1 MKARSAALLILVLS
15 LPWSAWADSES
26 WRQAVNHNDVRYLRE
41 HLDEIDDVDRPATR
55 NKTALMAAVAG
66 GDSSLARDLL
76 RAGADPNATNTNG
89 GSVLMYAAWRG
100 DPECMRLILGQE
112 VAIDQAAQNGWTA
125 LMMAAAK
132 GHESA
137 AAALLEAGADPKVV
151 DVYGWN
157 PLMRAAYAGRE
168 DVVRLLLEQPETD
181 IETVNDRGQTA
192 LHLAVIGEH
201 EEIATLLIEHG
212 ADPDRI
218 DFLGNSAREIADE
231 LGLAGCG
238 CDPQPSSPPRL

>member
-1 MKARSAALLILVLS
+1 MKLRGAPLLFLLLCLPCPALAES
-15 LPWSAWADSES
+15 GS
-26 WRQAVNHNDVRYLRE
+26 WREAVNHNDVSYLEE

-66 GDSSLARDLL
+66 GDPALAKHLL
-76 RAGADPNATNTNG
+76 QAGADPGATNTTG

-100 DPECMRLILGQE
+100 DPECMRLILEQKVE
-112 VAIDQAAQNGWTA
+112 IDQAAENGWTA

-132 GHESA
+132 GHEA
-137 AAALLEAGADPKVV
+137 AAGALLAAGANPTVV
-151 DVYGWN
+151 DVYGWT

-168 DVVRLLLEQPETD
+168 DVVRLLLDHPETD
-181 IETVNDRGQTA
+181 VEIVNDRGQTA
-192 LHLAVIGEH
+192 LHLAVIAEH
-201 EEIATLLIEHG
+201 EEIASLLIEHG

-218 DFLGNSAREIADE
+218 DFLGNSARDIASE